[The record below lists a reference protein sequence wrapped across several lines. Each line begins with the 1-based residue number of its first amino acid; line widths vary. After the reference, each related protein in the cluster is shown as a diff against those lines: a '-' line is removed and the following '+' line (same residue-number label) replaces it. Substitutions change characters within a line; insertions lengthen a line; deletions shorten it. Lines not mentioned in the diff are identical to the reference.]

1 MIKLGGGT
9 AVKKIKRILHIDPSY
24 QVVYFIFGERTIIR
38 STVPLKTAIR
48 LLRDN
53 EEFDLIISEPQEMAI
68 LNSGWSK
75 KPEEASLLKG
85 ENEGGLAHSFLP

>member
-1 MIKLGGGT
+1 MRGT
-9 AVKKIKRILHIDPSY
+9 AVKNIKRILHIDPSY

-75 KPEEASLLKG
+75 KSEEVSPLK
-85 ENEGGLAHSFLP
+85 EETEGGLGHSLLLL